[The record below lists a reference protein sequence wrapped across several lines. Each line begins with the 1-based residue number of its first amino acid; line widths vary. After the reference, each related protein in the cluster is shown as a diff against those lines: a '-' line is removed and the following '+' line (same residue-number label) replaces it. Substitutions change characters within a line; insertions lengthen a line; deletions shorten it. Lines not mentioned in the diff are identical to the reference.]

1 MAGEISYFSR
11 FTVKFVEI
19 VAAGMATAISG
30 YLIAHVSGFMSSPAP
45 APVVGVPSASAVS
58 AQPVAPSQPIQAAS
72 PAPPAQVTPA
82 GQPVQ
87 VTQPSQPVSPGP
99 PVSAEA
105 SVPRSA
111 PAQETAPA
119 AKAPA
124 RTTVNA
130 APARKHGAPETSTVE
145 SKSREPAEKAREA
158 SESKSRE
165 PAEKPRDWESVEA
178 RVRAALANAANH
190 PPAPETPPSQAE
202 TTQPP
207 PAVAV
212 QPRLGDEPSTTGTV
226 AAPRVANPLPQQA
239 AAAPEAPAKP
249 DPLPTVE
256 IRSRPVADVEAVPPP
271 APAAPAEA
279 SNQSETPDLVSA
291 IKKLPEILRNDK
303 PVPAAEAPRPPM
315 PVGQ

>member
-1 MAGEISYFSR
+1 MAGEVSYFSR

-87 VTQPSQPVSPGP
+87 VTQPSQPVSPTP
-99 PVSAEA
+99 PVAAEA
-105 SVPRSA
+105 SEPRSP
-111 PAQETAPA
+111 PAQETTP
-119 AKAPA
+119 AKAPV
-124 RTTVNA
+124 RTTV
-130 APARKHGAPETSTVE
+130 KI
-145 SKSREPAEKAREA
+145 KSREPGDKAHEAAE
-158 SESKSRE
+158 S
-165 PAEKPRDWESVEA
+165 KPRDWESVEA
-178 RVRAALANAANH
+178 RVRAALANAANR
-190 PPAPETPPSQAE
+190 PPAPETPPAQAD
-202 TTQPP
+202 TTQSSPDVAIQSP

-212 QPRLGDEPSTTGTV
+212 QPRPGDEPSTTGTV
-226 AAPRVANPLPQQA
+226 AGPRVANPLPQQA

-249 DPLPTVE
+249 DPLPAVE